1 MPGDLSPLQFTL
13 QKNQCTSMSSRPIRL
28 ACITTVPITQH
39 CFLDGQTQFLKSRG
53 IEIHS
58 IASPGEHLDLVAE
71 RDGVPVY
78 PVQISRSVT
87 PLSDLVSIVNL
98 VRTLRTIQPDIVN
111 VSTPKAALLGAIA
124 ARIARVPHTVF
135 LVRGLVTEYAKGPS
149 RWLYRNAE
157 RLSATLSDTVVCVSP
172 SLLDF
177 ARRES
182 IVSDHKGQVVASGM
196 SNGINASKFRRAVD
210 VGRQDSPVV
219 GYVGR
224 LAADKG
230 IEDLARAWPE
240 IKSAHPNARLML
252 VGPWESED
260 SVSPQVREAI
270 ENDPSVTCSGFVDD
284 VTPYYEQMAVF
295 VYPTHGSEGFPNA
308 PMEAAASGLPV
319 VATETVG
326 CVDAVVEGRTGKLIP
341 PRSPDRLAEA
351 VISYL
356 DAPDVRVEHGEAGRQ
371 RVEDEFRQ
379 ELIWQGMVDI
389 YQEIGTS

>member
-1 MPGDLSPLQFTL
+1 
-13 QKNQCTSMSSRPIRL
+13 MSSRPIRL

-39 CFLDGQTQFLKSRG
+39 CFLDGQTNYLTSRG

-58 IASPGEHLDLVAE
+58 IASPGEHLDLIAE
-71 RDGVPVY
+71 RDRVPVY
-78 PVQISRSVT
+78 PVHISRSIT

-98 VRTLRTIQPDIVN
+98 ARTLKAIQPDIVN

-135 LVRGLVTEYAKGPS
+135 LVRGLITEYASGPS

-157 RLSATLSDTVVCVSP
+157 RLSAALADTVVCVSP

-182 IVSDHKGQVVASGM
+182 IVSADKGQIVASGM

-341 PRSPDRLAEA
+341 PHSPGRLAEA
-351 VISYL
+351 VITYL
-356 DAPDVRVEHGEAGRQ
+356 DDPDLRVEHGEAGRQ

>member
-1 MPGDLSPLQFTL
+1 
-13 QKNQCTSMSSRPIRL
+13 MSSRPIRL
-28 ACITTVPITQH
+28 ACVTTVPITQH
-39 CFLDGQTQFLKSRG
+39 CFLDGQTNYLKSRG

-78 PVQISRSVT
+78 PVHISRSIT
-87 PLSDLVSIVNL
+87 PISDLVSIANL
-98 VRTLRTIQPDIVN
+98 VRTLKAIQPDIVN

-135 LVRGLVTEYAKGPS
+135 LVRGLVTEYARGPS

-157 RLSATLSDTVVCVSP
+157 RLSAALSDTVVCVSP
-172 SLLDF
+172 SLLEF

-182 IVSDHKGQVVASGM
+182 IISREKGQVVASGM
-196 SNGINASKFRRAVD
+196 SNGINASKFRRAAD

-219 GYVGR
+219 GFVGR
-224 LAADKG
+224 LAVDKG
-230 IEDLARAWPE
+230 IEDLALAWPT
-240 IKSAHPNARLML
+240 IKSAHPDARLLL

-260 SVSPQVREAI
+260 AVSPQARKTI
-270 ENDPSVTCSGFVDD
+270 EEDPSVTCVGYVDD
-284 VTPYYEQMAVF
+284 VVPYYEQMTVF

-326 CVDAVVEGRTGKLIP
+326 CVDAVVEGRTGMLVP
-341 PRSPDRLAEA
+341 PRAPDRLAEA

-356 DAPDVRVEHGEAGRQ
+356 NAPDLRIEHGERGRQ
-371 RVEDEFRQ
+371 RVADEFRQ
-379 ELIWQGMVDI
+379 ELIWQGMVEI
-389 YQEIGTS
+389 YQQIGSP